1 MNIVYYIWNKNNDKL
16 QNEYWIN
23 LQNDYYY
30 LLIINTFAN
39 TMLLLQNFQ
48 TFPIYK

>member
-23 LQNDYYY
+23 LQNDYYC